1 MNYRLIAVV
10 SEDGFIARFSGDIP
24 SKWTSKEEQR
34 LFKKDIKKCE
44 WSVMGRITHDLS
56 YNKNRKRIIF
66 TRSIETYRF
75 INQNHIYFNPKNMS
89 FNKIINLI
97 KPKSNICILGGT
109 DIYDYFYNNGLINE
123 IIITIEPII
132 LGTGIKL
139 FSNIKWKY
147 FFDFLIKKEF
157 KIINSIQINTKGARY
172 YHFSKN

>member
-1 MNYRLIAVV
+1 
-10 SEDGFIARFSGDIP
+10 
-24 SKWTSKEEQR
+24 
-34 LFKKDIKKCE
+34 
-44 WSVMGRITHDLS
+44 
-56 YNKNRKRIIF
+56 
-66 TRSIETYRF
+66 
-75 INQNHIYFNPKNMS
+75 
-89 FNKIINLI
+89 
-97 KPKSNICILGGT
+97 
-109 DIYDYFYNNGLINE
+109 GLINE